1 MALPRIVPPLEYLR
15 QASPASLQSFELS
28 RLNHAANL
36 RREIS
41 ALIDQ
46 WIQESSEAMLA
57 RWMLDQRNSLH
68 EPHISAPDLF
78 QPIPDCAPST
88 ASVLSA
94 EIVPA
99 PPASSVRA
107 TPSAIPWKIS
117 PQNADPPPDPSLRF
131 PPPPPSTSP
140 EESPPA
146 LPRSFPRAP
155 FLDDPSKPLFAPS
168 SSPPTKFRPN
178 PFDEAPIPPVDDSLE
193 YGRDQ
198 TPRLFLI
205 QPISLQLSITLR

>member
-68 EPHISAPDLF
+68 EPQIPASDLF
-78 QPIPDCAPST
+78 QSFLDTASTAPS
-88 ASVLSA
+88 SA
-94 EIVPA
+94 PEISTEIVPA
-99 PPASSVRA
+99 PPRF
-107 TPSAIPWKIS
+107 
-117 PQNADPPPDPSLRF
+117 ADSRH
-131 PPPPPSTSP
+131 
-140 EESPPA
+140 
-146 LPRSFPRAP
+146 
-155 FLDDPSKPLFAPS
+155 
-168 SSPPTKFRPN
+168 
-178 PFDEAPIPPVDDSLE
+178 PINNSLE
-193 YGRDQ
+193 NKPQKRRS
-198 TPRLFLI
+198 TA
-205 QPISLQLSITLR
+205 

>member
-68 EPHISAPDLF
+68 DPHIPASDLF
-78 QPIPDCAPST
+78 QSFLDPATAAPSGAPGIT
-88 ASVLSA
+88 TD
-94 EIVPA
+94 IVP
-99 PPASSVRA
+99 
-107 TPSAIPWKIS
+107 
-117 PQNADPPPDPSLRF
+117 
-131 PPPPPSTSP
+131 
-140 EESPPA
+140 SPP
-146 LPRSFPRAP
+146 R
-155 FLDDPSKPLFAPS
+155 FADS
-168 SSPPTKFRPN
+168 RH
-178 PFDEAPIPPVDDSLE
+178 PISNSLE
-193 YGRDQ
+193 N
-198 TPRLFLI
+198 TPQKRR
-205 QPISLQLSITLR
+205 STA